1 MSTTEKYNFI
11 FLLPI
16 SITDLPLPFDQFE
29 IPETEPEIEPFDQ
42 GEILETEPKE
52 YYSYN
57 EYMALPGNKAFYT
70 STGSH
75 ALFET
80 NVTSVFALPQK
91 LSQFLAAEAANIV
104 LKEGIDM
111 EAWTDEVQTDYLWIV
126 PTAPGLAYNYE
137 EFCKV
142 SLL

>member
-1 MSTTEKYNFI
+1 MSTTSKYNFI

-29 IPETEPEIEPFDQ
+29 IPETEP
-42 GEILETEPKE
+42 KE

-57 EYMALPGNKAFYT
+57 EYMVLPGNKAFYT
-70 STGSH
+70 SSGSH
-75 ALFET
+75 AIFET

-91 LSQFLAAEAANIV
+91 LSQFLADEAANIV

-111 EAWTDEVQTDYLWIV
+111 EAWTDEVQTDYLWII
-126 PTAPGLAYNYE
+126 PTEPNLAYNYD

-142 SLL
+142 TLL